1 MNCAHIASSEWACSF
16 NQICVDLK
24 QKPQKSKASIS
35 FDCSI
40 SILLIFYKKKQKH
53 FKILDFYTPPE
64 IPLNSYAPPPTNY
77 APIAPQKQQQYRP
90 LQTPSVSVYT
100 APPAGPAYAPYAQQQ
115 QHQTLQQSSSTTTIS
130 QQQQQYQ
137 QQQQQLYA
145 QSPIVRNISPAPYAP
160 SPTTNS
166 KIAMFE
172 RQQREQEQQLQQS
185 HFQQQAR
192 RPLTVPNAIIRNQSP
207 TPFGGGSPT
216 AKPAFVKPTPKYQ
229 SPTPQQQQHQQS
241 FYQPQP
247 TPQQPPPPAV
257 HQQQFSNG
265 GNGGGYGGSTFG
277 ANPRSSLDL
286 NQLENYNLAARGWG
300 QQKGFYRP
308 ITFNKPKVALPYTD
322 F

>member
-1 MNCAHIASSEWACSF
+1 M
-16 NQICVDLK
+16 
-24 QKPQKSKASIS
+24 
-35 FDCSI
+35 
-40 SILLIFYKKKQKH
+40 
-53 FKILDFYTPPE
+53 
-64 IPLNSYAPPPTNY
+64 NSYAPPPANY
-77 APIAPQKQQQYRP
+77 AAIAPQKQQQYRP
-90 LQTPSVSVYT
+90 IQTPSVSVYT

-115 QHQTLQQSSSTTTIS
+115 QSLQQSSSTTTIN
-130 QQQQQYQ
+130 QQHY
-137 QQQQQLYA
+137 QQQLYA
-145 QSPIVRNISPAPYAP
+145 QPPIVRNVSPAPYAP

-229 SPTPQQQQHQQS
+229 SPTPQQQP

-247 TPQQPPPPAV
+247 APQQPPA

-265 GNGGGYGGSTFG
+265 GGYGGSNFG

>member
-1 MNCAHIASSEWACSF
+1 MLPFRSAAQYQF
-16 NQICVDLK
+16 T
-24 QKPQKSKASIS
+24 KS
-35 FDCSI
+35 
-40 SILLIFYKKKQKH
+40 LKKKKIKKT

-90 LQTPSVSVYT
+90 IQTPSVSVYT
-100 APPAGPAYAPYAQQQ
+100 APPAGLVYSPYAQQQQ

-130 QQQQQYQ
+130 QQQY

-145 QSPIVRNISPAPYAP
+145 QPPIVRNISPAPYAP

-229 SPTPQQQQHQQS
+229 SPTPQQQQQQHQQQ
-241 FYQPQP
+241 FYQPQA
-247 TPQQPPPPAV
+247 TAQQPPAV

-265 GNGGGYGGSTFG
+265 GGYGGSTFG
-277 ANPRSSLDL
+277 ASPRSSLDL